1 MCRGGLERYE
11 TTCEESSNERIGKK
25 FGGITWLD
33 HFMVKKKKSWRELKY
48 VGENSNMLA
57 LKNKRLKIQENKG
70 ISDGA
75 KSLKKAEQNGP
86 WT

>member
-1 MCRGGLERYE
+1 
-11 TTCEESSNERIGKK
+11 
-25 FGGITWLD
+25 
-33 HFMVKKKKSWRELKY
+33 MVGPFYGKKKKK

-86 WT
+86 WS